1 MWKLTLE
8 TLTSFNVI
16 DFFLQV
22 RPEKGLKYPG
32 YRYNE
37 RKWEK
42 KCS

>member
-1 MWKLTLE
+1 MWKWTLE

-42 KCS
+42 